1 MLFFNESMI
10 IFMEFKLHDMSLFN
24 KVKWVLGILMV
35 FGIIAATNLI
45 DKNSYLRMKKSVE
58 TIYEDR
64 LLAKGY
70 IFDIIVEVNEK
81 EVAVAKGDTA
91 FFSTKNESV
100 SLKIQDLV
108 DRLSNTKLSQKEEKV
123 LRDFVLHLEELED
136 FERAY
141 KKNGYVN
148 DNEVIKQLELINQ
161 DLRILSSIQLEE
173 GERQLNISR
182 KAIEDIELFTKI
194 EIYVLIALAVMVQ
207 IIVMYN
213 PKRR

>member
-1 MLFFNESMI
+1 MSFFNKI
-10 IFMEFKLHDMSLFN
+10 
-24 KVKWVLGILMV
+24 KWILGILMV

-81 EVAVAKGDTA
+81 EVAIARGDTA
-91 FFSTKNESV
+91 FFSTKNESI

-108 DRLSNTKLSQKEEKV
+108 DRFSQTKLTQKEETV
-123 LRDFVLHLEELED
+123 LRDFVLHLEELEG

-141 KKNGYVN
+141 QKNGYA
-148 DNEVIKQLELINQ
+148 DNKEVVRQLELINQ
-161 DLRILSSIQLEE
+161 DLRILSDIQLKE
-173 GERQLNISR
+173 GENQLNISK
-182 KAIEDIELFTKI
+182 KAIEDVELFTKI
-194 EIYVLIALAVMVQ
+194 EIYVLIALALIIQ
-207 IIVMYN
+207 IIVMYY
-213 PKRR
+213 PSRRR

>member
-1 MLFFNESMI
+1 
-10 IFMEFKLHDMSLFN
+10 MSIFN
-24 KVKWVLGILMV
+24 KVKWILGILMV

-64 LLAKGY
+64 LMAKSY

-91 FFSTKNESV
+91 YFSTKNESV
-100 SLKIQDLV
+100 SLRIKDLV
-108 DRLSNTKLSQKEEKV
+108 DRFSQTRLSQKEETV
-123 LRDFVLHLEELED
+123 LRDFKLHLEELD
-136 FERAY
+136 GFERAY
-141 KKNGYVN
+141 QKNGYA
-148 DNEVIKQLELINQ
+148 DDKEVIKQLQLINQ
-161 DLRILSSIQLEE
+161 DLRILSDIQLKE

-182 KAIEDIELFTKI
+182 KAIEDVELFTKI
-194 EIYVLIALAVMVQ
+194 EIYVLIALALMVQ

-213 PKRR
+213 PKRRR